1 MSITLIQAAQDV
13 RQLLACVDPE
23 TGEIV
28 DTYSAST
35 ALFEQKAVGCVAY
48 AKEKAAEIKSA
59 KEQLAEMAANLEK
72 EEKRLERFK
81 SYIHECMKTAGKSEV
96 RGDGGLFGVK
106 LHVNCDSF
114 VQIEDGVE
122 FPPELCNAPKP
133 PAPSK
138 TKIGKVIKAGQ
149 AVPGASIVR
158 KDRLTFY

>member
-48 AKEKAAEIKSA
+48 AKEKAAEIKAA
-59 KEQLAEMAANLEK
+59 KALLKEMSERVAM
-72 EEKRLERFK
+72 EEDRYERFLA
-81 SYIHECMKTAGKSEV
+81 YISECMKVAGQTEIK
-96 RGDGGLFGVK
+96 GDAGLFGAK
-106 LHVNCDSF
+106 LHLGRDESVEL
-114 VQIEDGVE
+114 QDGAE
-122 FPPELCNAPKP
+122 FPPELCNDPRP

-138 TKIGKVIKAGQ
+138 TKIKQAIKAGQ
-149 AVPGASIVR
+149 VVPGASIVR

>member
-13 RQLLACVDPE
+13 RALLNCVDPE

-48 AKEKAAEIKSA
+48 IKEKEAEISVAQKRM
-59 KEQLAEMAANLEK
+59 KEMDANLEK
-72 EEKRLERFK
+72 EERRLERFK
-81 SYIHECMKTAGKSEV
+81 EYVLECMKTSGINEV
-96 RGDGGLFGVK
+96 RGDAGLFGAKLYLNRDESVK
-106 LHVNCDSF
+106 L
-114 VQIEDGVE
+114 EDGAE

-133 PAPSK
+133 PTPSK
-138 TKIGKVIKAGQ
+138 TKIEKAINAGQ
-149 AVPGASIVR
+149 AVPGARIVR